1 MLAAPLLEEAADH
14 ATGIGALGID
24 MGALIAYL
32 VNFGLL
38 LLLLYLF
45 AYKPILAMLDQR
57 ASRIRNSLEEAD
69 KVRLDAQEQ
78 QASMQR
84 TLDEGRQEGQR
95 VLAEAREAA
104 ERYREQQQA
113 QAQTEAEAML
123 ERARSEIRSERDAA
137 LEQVR
142 AEFAELAVTA
152 AERIIHRSLDADT
165 HKDLIDE
172 VLAEGESLRGQG

>member
-1 MLAAPLLEEAADH
+1 MLAAPLLAEAEK
-14 ATGIGALGID
+14 ATGIGALGVDI
-24 MGALIAYL
+24 GALIAYL
-32 VNFGLL
+32 VNFGVL

-57 ASRIRNSLEEAD
+57 ANRIKDSLEEAD
-69 KVRLDAQEQ
+69 KVRMDAQDQ
-78 QASMQR
+78 QTAMQR

-95 VLAEAREAA
+95 VLAEARQSA

-113 QAQTEAEAML
+113 QAQAEAEAML
-123 ERARSEIRSERDAA
+123 ERARGEIRSERDAA

-142 AEFAELAVTA
+142 AEFAGLVVTA

-172 VLAEGESLRGQG
+172 VLIEGENLRGQG